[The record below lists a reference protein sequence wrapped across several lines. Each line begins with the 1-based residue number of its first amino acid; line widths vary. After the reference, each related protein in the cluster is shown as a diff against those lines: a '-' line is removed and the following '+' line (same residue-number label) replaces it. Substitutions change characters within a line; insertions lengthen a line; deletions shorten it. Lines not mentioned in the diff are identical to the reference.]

1 MDWNS
6 KLKIAAVAAIV
17 TIAAACAVAA
27 PAQAQTTEGYWQQ
40 IQKRGVLRCGVA
52 EAPPHVIRNPQDGT
66 YSGTFVDLCR
76 EFAEKQLGVKAEMVD
91 TTWDNMVAGLQ
102 AGRWDLAL
110 ALNQNPKRA
119 MAIAFSEPAWQF
131 QITIVYDKANPKMQ
145 PAPKSLADID
155 KDGVMLAIVAGT
167 AQDQTIS
174 GLIQHA
180 KIVRLPDVDATRLAV
195 STHRADALAD
205 DGDTD
210 ALFVAT
216 NPGRFA
222 ALAPTPAITRQGI
235 AFGLRRDASWADVQ
249 SLNFFIEEKAATGQ
263 IQRIGQSYIDKLAK
277 PQQ

>member
-1 MDWNS
+1 MSW
-6 KLKIAAVAAIV
+6 KTGLKMVAVVESAANWALS
-17 TIAAACAVAA
+17 A
-27 PAQAQTTEGYWQQ
+27 PAQAQSTDGYWQKV
-40 IQKRGVLRCGVA
+40 QKNGVLRCGVA
-52 EAPPHVIRNPQDGT
+52 EAPPHVIRDPQTGT
-66 YSGTFVDLCR
+66 YSGTFVDLCQ
-76 EFAEKQLGVKAEMVD
+76 EFAEKQLGVKAEMVS

-131 QITIVYDKANPKMQ
+131 QITIVYDKSNPKMQ

-155 KDGVMLAIVAGT
+155 KDGVTLAIVAGT
-167 AQDQTIS
+167 AQDQTLS
-174 GLIQHA
+174 GLIKHA
-180 KIVRLPDVDATRLAV
+180 TIVRLPDVDATRLAV

-210 ALFVAT
+210 AIFVAT

-222 ALAPTPAITRQGI
+222 ALAPTPAITKQGI

-249 SLNFFIEEKAATGQ
+249 ALNFFIEEKAATGQ
-263 IQRIGQSYIDKLAK
+263 IQQIGQAYIDKLAK
-277 PQQ
+277 PQN

>member
-1 MDWNS
+1 MRWS
-6 KLKIAAVAAIV
+6 STLKMAAIGALVAAW
-17 TIAAACAVAA
+17 AFSAPP
-27 PAQAQTTEGYWQQ
+27 PAQAQSGGGYWQE

-52 EAPPHVIRNPQDGT
+52 EAPPHVIRDAKTGT

-91 TTWDNMVAGLQ
+91 TTWDSIVAGLQ

-131 QITIVYDKANPKMQ
+131 QITIVYDKSNPKMQ

-155 KDGVMLAIVAGT
+155 KEGVNLAIVAGT
-167 AQDQTIS
+167 AQEQTLS
-174 GLIQHA
+174 GLIRNA
-180 KIVRLPDVDATRLAV
+180 TIVRLPDVDATRLAV

-210 ALFVAT
+210 AIFVAT
-216 NPGRFA
+216 NPNRWV
-222 ALAPTPAITRQGI
+222 ALAPSPAISKQGI

-249 SLNFFIEEKAATGQ
+249 ALNFFITEKAATGE
-263 IQRIGQSYIDKLAK
+263 IQRIGQGYIDKLAV
-277 PQQ
+277 PAQ

>member
-1 MDWNS
+1 MSW
-6 KLKIAAVAAIV
+6 KTGLKMVAAI
-17 TIAAACAVAA
+17 AATWALAA
-27 PAQAQTTEGYWQQ
+27 PAQAQSTDGYWQKV
-40 IQKRGVLRCGVA
+40 QKNGVLRCGVA
-52 EAPPHVIRNPQDGT
+52 EAPPHVIRDPQTGT

-76 EFAEKQLGVKAEMVD
+76 EFAEKQLGVKAEMVS
-91 TTWDNMVAGLQ
+91 TPWDNMVAGLQ

-110 ALNQNPKRA
+110 ALNQNPKRG

-155 KDGVMLAIVAGT
+155 KDGVTLAIVAGT
-167 AQDQTIS
+167 AQDETLS
-174 GLIQHA
+174 GLIKHA
-180 KIVRLPDVDATRLAV
+180 TIVRLPDVDASRLAV

-210 ALFVAT
+210 AIFVAT

-222 ALAPTPAITRQGI
+222 ALAPTPAITKQGI

-249 SLNFFIEEKAATGQ
+249 ALNFFIEEKAATGQ
-263 IQRIGQSYIDKLAK
+263 IQQIGQAYIDKLAK
-277 PQQ
+277 PQN

>member
-1 MDWNS
+1 MRWTS
-6 KLKIAAVAAIV
+6 TLKMAAIGALAVAWAFS
-17 TIAAACAVAA
+17 AAA
-27 PAQAQTTEGYWQQ
+27 PAQAQPAGGYWQE

-52 EAPPHVIRNPQDGT
+52 DAPPHVIRDAKTGT

-91 TTWDNMVAGLQ
+91 TTWDSIVAGLQ

-131 QITIVYDKANPKMQ
+131 QITIVYDKSNPKMQ
-145 PAPKSLADID
+145 PPPKSLDDVD
-155 KDGVMLAIVAGT
+155 KEGVTLAIVAGT
-167 AQDQTIS
+167 AQDQTLT
-174 GLIQHA
+174 GLIKKA
-180 KIVRLPDVDATRLAV
+180 TITRLPDVDATRLAV

-216 NPGRFA
+216 NPNRWV
-222 ALAPTPAITRQGI
+222 ALAPAPAISKQGI

-249 SLNFFIEEKAATGQ
+249 ALNFFITEKAATGE
-263 IQRIGQSYIDKLAK
+263 IQRIGQAYIDKLAV
-277 PQQ
+277 PAQ

>member
-1 MDWNS
+1 MRWNS
-6 KLKIAAVAAIV
+6 LKMAAFGVLAVAWALAAVV
-17 TIAAACAVAA
+17 S
-27 PAQAQTTEGYWQQ
+27 AQAQATGGYWQE

-52 EAPPHVIRNPQDGT
+52 DAPPHVIRDAKTGS

-91 TTWDNMVAGLQ
+91 TTWDSMVAGLQ

-131 QITIVYDKANPKMQ
+131 QITIVYDKSNPKMQ

-155 KDGVMLAIVAGT
+155 RDGVSLAIVAGT
-167 AQDQTIS
+167 AQEQTLS
-174 GLIQHA
+174 GLIKKAQ
-180 KIVRLPDVDATRLAV
+180 IVRLPDVDATRLAV

-216 NPGRFA
+216 DPNRWV
-222 ALAPTPAITRQGI
+222 ALAPNPAISKQGI

-249 SLNFFIEEKAATGQ
+249 SLNFFITEKAATGE
-263 IQRIGQSYIDKLAK
+263 IQRIGQAYIDKLAVPTK
-277 PQQ
+277 

>member
-1 MDWNS
+1 MSW
-6 KLKIAAVAAIV
+6 KTGFKMVAVAAI
-17 TIAAACAVAA
+17 AATWALAA
-27 PAQAQTTEGYWQQ
+27 PAQAQSTDGYWQKV
-40 IQKRGVLRCGVA
+40 QKNGVLRCGVA
-52 EAPPHVIRNPQDGT
+52 EAPPHVIRDPQTGT

-76 EFAEKQLGVKAEMVD
+76 EFAEKQLGVKAEMVS
-91 TTWDNMVAGLQ
+91 TPWDNMVAGLQ

-110 ALNQNPKRA
+110 ALNQNPKRG

-155 KDGVMLAIVAGT
+155 KDGVTLAIVAGT
-167 AQDQTIS
+167 AQDQTLS
-174 GLIQHA
+174 GLIKHTT
-180 KIVRLPDVDATRLAV
+180 IVRLPDVDATRLAV

-210 ALFVAT
+210 AIFVAT

-222 ALAPTPAITRQGI
+222 ALAPTPAITKQGI

-249 SLNFFIEEKAATGQ
+249 ALNFFIEEKAATGQ
-263 IQRIGQSYIDKLAK
+263 IQQIGQAYIDKLAK
-277 PQQ
+277 PQN

>member
-1 MDWNS
+1 MSW
-6 KLKIAAVAAIV
+6 KTGLKMVAVAAI
-17 TIAAACAVAA
+17 AATWALAA
-27 PAQAQTTEGYWQQ
+27 PAQAQSTDGYWQKV
-40 IQKRGVLRCGVA
+40 QKNGVLRCGVA
-52 EAPPHVIRNPQDGT
+52 EAPPHVIRDPQTGT
-66 YSGTFVDLCR
+66 YSGTFVDLCQ
-76 EFAEKQLGVKAEMVD
+76 EFAEKQLGVKAEMVS

-131 QITIVYDKANPKMQ
+131 QITIVYDKSNPKMQ

-155 KDGVMLAIVAGT
+155 KDGVTLAIVAGT
-167 AQDQTIS
+167 AQDQTLS
-174 GLIQHA
+174 GLIKHA
-180 KIVRLPDVDATRLAV
+180 TIVRLPDVDATRLAV

-210 ALFVAT
+210 AIFVAT

-222 ALAPTPAITRQGI
+222 ALAPTPAITKQGI

-249 SLNFFIEEKAATGQ
+249 ALNFFIEEKAATGQ
-263 IQRIGQSYIDKLAK
+263 IQQIGQAYIDKLAK
-277 PQQ
+277 PQN

>member
-1 MDWNS
+1 MRWNS
-6 KLKIAAVAAIV
+6 LKMAAFGVLAVAWALATV
-17 TIAAACAVAA
+17 VS
-27 PAQAQTTEGYWQQ
+27 AQAQATGGYWQE

-52 EAPPHVIRNPQDGT
+52 DAPPHVIRDAKTGT

-91 TTWDNMVAGLQ
+91 TTWDSMVAGLQ

-131 QITIVYDKANPKMQ
+131 QITIVYDKSNPKMQ

-155 KDGVMLAIVAGT
+155 RDGVSLAIVAGT
-167 AQDQTIS
+167 AQEQTLS
-174 GLIQHA
+174 GLIKKAQ
-180 KIVRLPDVDATRLAV
+180 IVRLPDVDATRLAV

-216 NPGRFA
+216 DPNRWV
-222 ALAPTPAITRQGI
+222 ALAPNPAISKQGI

-249 SLNFFIEEKAATGQ
+249 SLNFFITEKAATGE
-263 IQRIGQSYIDKLAK
+263 IQRIGQAYIDKLAVPTK
-277 PQQ
+277 

>member
-1 MDWNS
+1 MSWMS
-6 KLKIAAVAAIV
+6 RLKVATVVVVMAAWAALALP
-17 TIAAACAVAA
+17 T
-27 PAQAQTTEGYWQQ
+27 QAQTADSYWQK
-40 IQKRGVLRCGVA
+40 IQKGGVLRCGVA
-52 EAPPHVIRNPQDGT
+52 DAPPHVIRDPKTGT

-76 EFAEKQLGVKAEMVD
+76 EFADKVLGVKVEMVD

-119 MAIAFSEPAWQF
+119 MAIAFSQPAWQF

-145 PAPKSLADID
+145 PAPKSLADVD
-155 KDGVMLAIVAGT
+155 KEGVTMAIVAGT
-167 AQDQTIS
+167 AQDQTLS
-174 GLIQHA
+174 GLIKNA

-216 NPGRFA
+216 DPNRFT
-222 ALAPTPAITRQGI
+222 ALAPAPAISKQGI

-249 SLNFFIEEKAATGQ
+249 ALNFFIEEKAATGE
-263 IQRIGQSYIDKLAK
+263 IQRIGQAYIDKLAK
-277 PQQ
+277 PRN

>member
-1 MDWNS
+1 MSW
-6 KLKIAAVAAIV
+6 KTGLKMVAAI
-17 TIAAACAVAA
+17 AATWALAA
-27 PAQAQTTEGYWQQ
+27 PAQAQSTDGYWQKV
-40 IQKRGVLRCGVA
+40 QKNGVLRCGVA
-52 EAPPHVIRNPQDGT
+52 EAPPHVIRDPQTGT

-76 EFAEKQLGVKAEMVD
+76 EFAEKQLGVKAEMVS
-91 TTWDNMVAGLQ
+91 TPWDNMVAGLQ

-110 ALNQNPKRA
+110 ALNQNPKRG

-155 KDGVMLAIVAGT
+155 KDGVTLAIVAGT
-167 AQDQTIS
+167 AQDQTLS
-174 GLIQHA
+174 GLIKHA
-180 KIVRLPDVDATRLAV
+180 TIVRLPDVDASRLAV

-210 ALFVAT
+210 AIFVAT

-222 ALAPTPAITRQGI
+222 ALAPTPAITKQGI

-249 SLNFFIEEKAATGQ
+249 ALNFFIEEKAATGQ
-263 IQRIGQSYIDKLAK
+263 IQQIGQAYIDKLAK
-277 PQQ
+277 PQN